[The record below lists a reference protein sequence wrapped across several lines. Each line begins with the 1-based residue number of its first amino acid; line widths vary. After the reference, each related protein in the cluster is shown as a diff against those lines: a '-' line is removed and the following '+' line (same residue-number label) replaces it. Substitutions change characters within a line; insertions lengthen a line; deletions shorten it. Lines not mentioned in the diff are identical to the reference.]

1 MGKTKELSK
10 DIRDK
15 IVDLH
20 KAGMG
25 YKKISKQLGKK
36 LTTVGAIIRK
46 WKKHKVTANLPRS
59 GAPRKISPR
68 GISMMMRKVRD
79 QPSTTQEELVNDLKA
94 VWTTVRKRTISNT
107 LHCEGLKS
115 CCTRRFPLLKKA
127 HLQARLKF
135 AKEHLDDPEE
145 AWEKVMWSDETKIEL
160 FGINSTHRAW
170 RKRNAEYNPKSTIP
184 TVKHGGGNLMLWGCF
199 SAKATGRLH
208 RIEGRMN
215 GAMYREILGDMF
227 YVIICKRFSYEC

>member
-10 DIRDK
+10 DIREK

-25 YKKISKQLGKK
+25 YKKISKELGERS
-36 LTTVGAIIRK
+36 TTIGAIIRK

-94 VWTTVRKRTISNT
+94 AGTTVTKKTISNT
-107 LHCEGLKS
+107 LHREGLKS
-115 CCTRRFPLLKKA
+115 CCSRKVPLLKKA
-127 HLQARLKF
+127 HVQARLKF
-135 AKEHLDDPEE
+135 AKEHQDDPEE
-145 AWEKVMWSDETKIEL
+145 AWEKVMWSEETKIEL
-160 FGINSTHRAW
+160 FGINCLEED
-170 RKRNAEYNPKSTIP
+170 K
-184 TVKHGGGNLMLWGCF
+184 C
-199 SAKATGRLH
+199 
-208 RIEGRMN
+208 
-215 GAMYREILGDMF
+215 
-227 YVIICKRFSYEC
+227 